1 MRIAR
6 IFLCFFF
13 LGSFAFPCVCS
24 MQITESFNNYTT
36 HIADKLTTQ
45 KDSIKTLTKSVDKN
59 TESLK
64 SQNTLLNQELALLQK
79 ESLQSKELLF
89 LLKQANRLK

>member
-1 MRIAR
+1 MK
-6 IFLCFFF
+6 IFLCLLC
-13 LGSFAFPCVCS
+13 LGSFAFACVCS
-24 MQITESFNNYTT
+24 MEINQSFKTYTT
-36 HIADKLTTQ
+36 HISDKLTTQ
-45 KDSIKTLTKSVDKN
+45 KDSIKTLIKSVDKN

-89 LLKQANRLK
+89 LLKQANHLK